1 MSRHFKTKYLQKQ
14 RQRHLRRLLGV
25 FCLLLIFGFS
35 AYLLLFSKI
44 FKISNIKIIG
54 TNRVPEGLVRKEIE
68 TMIGGKS
75 VLPINNN
82 LVFVDISNIK
92 KIFLADI
99 DQVRVSKNFL
109 TRTLNVFVTEKSP
122 IARIEFMPLEDSAF
136 LNGSKNSTYL
146 SSEGKIFKSN
156 LLAKEKLVKITITN
170 QSASS
175 PNQI

>member
-14 RQRHLRRLLGV
+14 RQRHFRRLLGV
-25 FCLLLIFGFS
+25 FCLLLIFGFLT
-35 AYLLLFSKI
+35 YLLLFSKV

-99 DQVRVSKNFL
+99 SQVRVSKNFF
-109 TRTLNVFVTEKSP
+109 TRTLNVYVTEKSP
-122 IARIEFMPLEDSAF
+122 IARIVFESIDDSAF
-136 LNGSKNSTYL
+136 VDGGKNSTYL
-146 SSEGKIFKSN
+146 SSDGKIFKSN
-156 LLAKEKLVKITITN
+156 LLSKEKLVTIKITN
-170 QSASS
+170 QSSAN